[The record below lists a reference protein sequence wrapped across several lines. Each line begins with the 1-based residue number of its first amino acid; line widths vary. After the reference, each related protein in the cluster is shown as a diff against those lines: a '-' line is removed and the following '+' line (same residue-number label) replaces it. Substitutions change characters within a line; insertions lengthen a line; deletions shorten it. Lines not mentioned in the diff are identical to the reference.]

1 MSNTPAL
8 ETSTQSSAAQIRSFS
23 LISRGIVQIVQW
35 FKQEQSLFAFKVFAR
50 ASAALLA
57 GYIAAATLACLLT
70 LVLPMPRLESTLTA
84 NMLSFLFYAIAI
96 IYAFCVR
103 KTWHAWRDLG
113 LVSLLCFGLIKVCG
127 L

>member
-1 MSNTPAL
+1 MSNTPAF
-8 ETSTQSSAAQIRSFS
+8 ETSTQSSTTQMRSFS
-23 LISRGIVQIVQW
+23 LISRGIVQW
-35 FKQEQSLFAFKVFAR
+35 FKQEQSQFAFKVFAR

-57 GYIAAATLACLLT
+57 GYVAAATLACLLT
-70 LVLPMPRLESTLTA
+70 LVLPMPRFESTITA
-84 NMLSFLFYAIAI
+84 NMLAFLFYAVAI

-127 L
+127 Q

>member
-1 MSNTPAL
+1 MSNTPAFD
-8 ETSTQSSAAQIRSFS
+8 TSTQSSAIQMRSFP
-23 LISRGIVQIVQW
+23 W
-35 FKQEQSLFAFKVFAR
+35 FLQGMRQRLKQEQSLFAFKVLAR

>member
-1 MSNTPAL
+1 MSNTPAF
-8 ETSTQSSAAQIRSFS
+8 ETSTQSSAVQTRSFS
-23 LISRGIVQIVQW
+23 LISLGIVQIARW
-35 FKQEQSLFAFKVFAR
+35 FKQEQSQFAFKVFAR

-70 LVLPMPRLESTLTA
+70 VVLPMPRFESTITA
-84 NMLSFLFYAIAI
+84 NMLAFLFYAIAI

-113 LVSLLCFGLIKVCG
+113 LVSLLCFGLLQVCG
-127 L
+127 Q

>member
-1 MSNTPAL
+1 MSNTPAF
-8 ETSTQSSAAQIRSFS
+8 ETSTQSSTTQMRSFS
-23 LISRGIVQIVQW
+23 LISRGIVQW
-35 FKQEQSLFAFKVFAR
+35 FKQEQSQFAFKVFAR

-57 GYIAAATLACLLT
+57 GYVAAATLACLLT
-70 LVLPMPRLESTLTA
+70 LVLPMPRFESTITA
-84 NMLSFLFYAIAI
+84 NMLAFLFYAIAI

-127 L
+127 Q

>member
-1 MSNTPAL
+1 MSNTPAF
-8 ETSTQSSAAQIRSFS
+8 ETSTQSSTTQMRSFS
-23 LISRGIVQIVQW
+23 LISRGIVQW
-35 FKQEQSLFAFKVFAR
+35 FKQEQSQFAFKVFAR

-70 LVLPMPRLESTLTA
+70 VVLPMPRFESTITA
-84 NMLSFLFYAIAI
+84 NMLAFLFYAVAI

-113 LVSLLCFGLIKVCG
+113 LVSLLCFGLLQVCG
-127 L
+127 Q

>member
-1 MSNTPAL
+1 MSNTPAF
-8 ETSTQSSAAQIRSFS
+8 ETSTQSSTTQMRSFS
-23 LISRGIVQIVQW
+23 LISRGIVQW
-35 FKQEQSLFAFKVFAR
+35 FKQEQSQFAFKVFTR

-57 GYIAAATLACLLT
+57 GYVAAATLACLLT
-70 LVLPMPRLESTLTA
+70 LVLPMPRFESTITA
-84 NMLSFLFYAIAI
+84 NMLAFLFYAIAI

-127 L
+127 Q